1 MDVTIRNA
9 LHADLEPLVAL
20 LKKKGNQPAVCRS
33 REAAGSD
40 S

>member
-20 LKKKGNQPAVCRS
+20 LKELFSIKRIRKR
-33 REAAGSD
+33 
-40 S
+40 